1 MNGHIRIVFIS
12 WLATVVIVAALPLDQ
27 SWQLVPNADGFLHL
41 VNINPYNLPDVDPEE
56 AVPSFVPETDIVFR
70 LFTRSN
76 PTVPQFLEIGNP
88 SSITGSHFNA
98 AHPTR
103 FAIHGWGG
111 GGHDGTNSGIRNALL
126 AYGDFNVITVDWNV
140 AADNPNYVAARN
152 QVGPAGTGVSL
163 LIDDLID
170 HAGASPSDIYIA
182 GHSLG
187 GHVAANA
194 GKAQRGRLNTIFA
207 LDPAGP
213 LFSAGQDDALAPQD
227 AQYVETIMTNAGLLG
242 AGVPMGRANF
252 YPNGGRSQPSC
263 GIDIS
268 GNCAH
273 QLARTFY
280 IESIGSAIPFRSTRC
295 ASHEEIL
302 EGLCT
307 PSGPDANMG
316 GEPSNHGQGVE
327 GVFFLTTNAEPPF
340 AQG

>member
-1 MNGHIRIVFIS
+1 MAGYIQII
-12 WLATVVIVAALPLDQ
+12 LIGLLTAAAALPLDQ

-41 VNINPYNLPDVDPEE
+41 VNINPYNLPDVDPNEP
-56 AVPSFVPETDIVFR
+56 VPTFVPEEDIVFR

-76 PTVPQFLEIGNP
+76 PTAHQLLQIGNP
-88 SSITGSHFNA
+88 SSITGSNFNS
-98 AHPTR
+98 AHQTR
-103 FAIHGWGG
+103 FTIHGWGG
-111 GGHDGTNSGIRNALL
+111 GGHDGTGSGFRNALL
-126 AYGDFNVITVDWNV
+126 AVGDFNVITVDWSV
-140 AADNPNYVAARN
+140 AAGNPNYIAARN

-163 LIDDLID
+163 LIDDLIAY
-170 HAGASPSDIYIA
+170 AGADPNDIYVT

-194 GKAQRGRLNTIFA
+194 GKGQGGRLHTIIS

-213 LFSAGQDDALAPQD
+213 LFSAGQDDALSPQD

-242 AGVPMGRANF
+242 IGVPLGQANF
-252 YPNGGRSQPSC
+252 YPNGGRTQPGC

-273 QLARTFY
+273 GLASTFY
-280 IESIGSAIPFRSTRC
+280 IESIGSTVPFRSTRC
-295 ASHEEIL
+295 ASHDEIL
-302 EGLCT
+302 EGVCT

-316 GEPSNHGQGVE
+316 GEPSNHGRGVE
-327 GVFFLTTNAEPPF
+327 GIFFLTTNAESPF